1 MIKRIAAFAGLPL
14 LSSLASFIL
23 LPIIANVGGTS
34 AWNSLAVGQ
43 AVGAIAA
50 ILVGLGWPLTGPA
63 AVASAAE
70 ESVRRRYYAVSFVT
84 RSVVLIC
91 AVPLM
96 AVALMFTNGTSEY
109 WVAFLMACAQAAAG
123 LTPAWYCIATGHA
136 GRIAKYDVVPRMLAT
151 LGVIPLLF
159 ATGDIYLYP
168 LALIVLGLA
177 GTLWF
182 NKDHSRRQDY
192 HGLGARNVLKE
203 IWGLRAGA
211 GITAAAGAYAS
222 TPVLVVQ
229 FAASATGL
237 AGFVSAEKFYRIGQL
252 ATAAL
257 GNSLQGWVSE
267 HGTDHRHR
275 RKFSLMALTGLG
287 LAGWLILSLL
297 GPFVS
302 EQLFGAERTA
312 DFWTCFWFGLSFLL
326 VCVTTSTGAH
336 WLVPA
341 KRMKAVFAS
350 TITGAVVGLPA
361 MAILS
366 SLMGVQGGALGLAIG
381 EVAVTA
387 IQLRAIVQ
395 LLGHKT
401 PEDRNEEVP
410 S

>member
-14 LSSLASFIL
+14 LASLSSFIL
-23 LPIIANVGGTS
+23 LPIIANVGGAP

-50 ILVGLGWPLTGPA
+50 ILIGLGWPLTGPA
-63 AVASAAE
+63 AVAASGDE
-70 ESVRRRYYAVSFVT
+70 TVRRRFYAVSFVT
-84 RSVVLIC
+84 RSFMFVC

-96 AVALMFTNGTSEY
+96 ALTLAFTTGASQF
-109 WVAFLMACAQAAAG
+109 WLAFLMACAQAAAG

-136 GRIAKYDVVPRMLAT
+136 GRIAKYDVLPRMVAT

-159 ATGDIYLYP
+159 ATGEISFYP

-182 NKDHSRRQDY
+182 NKDHSNRSDFN
-192 HGLGARNVLKE
+192 GLGLTAILKE
-203 IWGLRAGA
+203 IWALRAGA

-229 FAASATGL
+229 FAASTAGL
-237 AGFVSAEKFYRIGQL
+237 ASFVTAEKFYRIGLL

-267 HGTDHRHR
+267 HGGDHTR
-275 RKFSLMALTGLG
+275 RRVFSLRALTGLG
-287 LAGWLILSLL
+287 LAGWALLALL
-297 GPFVS
+297 GPWVS
-302 EQLFGAERTA
+302 FMLFPKVPA
-312 DFWTCFWFGLSFLL
+312 DFWTCFWFGLSFFL

-341 KRMKAVFAS
+341 KKMRVVFYS
-350 TITGAVVGLPA
+350 TIVGAVLGLPA
-361 MAILS
+361 MIILS
-366 SLMGVQGGALGLAIG
+366 GLMGGQGGALGLVIG
-381 EVAVTA
+381 EVAVTV
-387 IQLRAIVQ
+387 IQLLAILRLVR
-395 LLGHKT
+395 GEAPT
-401 PEDRNEEVP
+401 REVDGAAL
-410 S
+410 